1 MPPYAPLCRTLAATF
16 LLALAVPAPSGAS
29 ERPPSIVLITSD
41 DHRWDALGA
50 AGNPAVRT
58 PVLDALA
65 REGVHFGQATVSVS
79 QCLPVRATLLTGLAA
94 HTHGAYSH
102 HHQAPAAAQPGAFS
116 ELPTVPALLRDAG
129 YATVLVGKWHLS
141 SDPWRVGFSD
151 VRTWLPTGGEVFRD
165 PRLSRGESREREVV
179 PGFTQEIF
187 ADSAIDFLGSKAA
200 KARPFLLWLAFTAP
214 HAPFAPNPER
224 IEALYRDTPDAEL
237 PPPGFPAGI
246 QGGDWRSY
254 YQAVS
259 HLDEQVGRVL
269 AALRAAGL
277 DRSTVVVFLGDN
289 GFMMGERGIGATGA
303 AGKVVP
309 YESSIRVP
317 VIVRAPGVQVFSG
330 TSELLASALDLPPT
344 LVELAGLEPPAA
356 WPGRSL
362 LPALRS
368 REAPG
373 FDDAFSEWADE
384 ESERF
389 GHLAHRLLRTRD
401 HKLIVWRDPER
412 TNELYAL
419 REDPREER
427 NLAAHPDHA
436 ALEADLHHRLR
447 TWLEKT
453 ADPARH
459 WPKLGV
465 PTAPPPAMR
474 PTDPAPRPAPEP
486 EPPRTPSV

>member
-1 MPPYAPLCRTLAATF
+1 MSPTALLCRTLAVA
-16 LLALAVPAPSGAS
+16 LLPSLAAPGPSGAS
-29 ERPPSIVLITSD
+29 ERPPNIVLITSD

-65 REGVHFGQATVSVS
+65 REGVHFEQATVSVS
-79 QCLPVRATLLTGLAA
+79 QCLPVRASLLTGLAA

-102 HHQAPAAAQPGAFS
+102 HHQAPEAAQPGAFS
-116 ELPTVPALLRDAG
+116 ALPTVPGLLRDAG

-151 VRTWLPTGGEVFRD
+151 VRTWLPTGGELFRD

-179 PGFTQEIF
+179 HGFTQEIF
-187 ADSAIDFLGSKAA
+187 ADSAIDFLGSEAA
-200 KARPFLLWLAFTAP
+200 QGRPFLLWLAFTAP

-224 IEALYRDTPDAEL
+224 IEALYRDAPDAEL

-246 QGGDWRSY
+246 QSGDWRSY
-254 YQAVS
+254 YAAVS

-269 AALRAAGL
+269 AALPAAGL

-317 VIVRAPGVQVFSG
+317 LIVRAPGLQGFSG
-330 TSELLASALDLPPT
+330 ASELLVSALDLPPT

-368 REAPG
+368 REAQG

-384 ESERF
+384 KSQRF
-389 GHLAHRLLRTRD
+389 GHLAHRLVRTRD
-401 HKLIVWRDPER
+401 HKLIVWKDPDR
-412 TNELYAL
+412 PNELYAW
-419 REDPREER
+419 RSDPREER
-427 NLAAHPDHA
+427 NLAGRPGTA
-436 ALEADLHHRLR
+436 ALEADLLRRLR

-459 WPKLGV
+459 WPKLGA
-465 PTAPPPAMR
+465 PSPPP
-474 PTDPAPRPAPEP
+474 PAPRPTHPAPPP
-486 EPPRTPSV
+486 EPPGAPPG